1 MVTSEGP
8 LLSRILA
15 KLQLWLGSLD
25 AEVEKIHISSS
36 LDRSFVK
43 EAEHWQV
50 LRSQVNPLPFPWS
63 HL

>member
-43 EAEHWQV
+43 EAEH
-50 LRSQVNPLPFPWS
+50 
-63 HL
+63 

>member
-43 EAEHWQV
+43 EAEYWQV